1 VPKRQKSLQLTNVN
15 QLCLRLWRRGERRRR
30 RFRLALTKHCFIC
43 RMFFRKNVATE
54 NFQLFQPKAA
64 DEVLILLPLITYT
77 DFKIKPA
84 AIE

>member
-1 VPKRQKSLQLTNVN
+1 
-15 QLCLRLWRRGERRRR
+15 
-30 RFRLALTKHCFIC
+30 
-43 RMFFRKNVATE
+43 MFFRKNVATE